1 MSLLHANREG
11 VLIQILLTPEEIALY
26 DQPEETAYTLA
37 LDPDTNAALLRHINQ
52 HIDSYR
58 LIGDLL
64 TLAGE
69 PVTIQPASATTQQ
82 LNTLRADNR
91 TNLDETAFS
100 DASDDLRRLA
110 HKVAWLEREWRH
122 LKERRSSN
130 NLQPANLRN

>member
-11 VLIQILLTPEEIALY
+11 VVIQILLTPEEIALY

-69 PVTIQPASATTQQ
+69 PVVIQPASATTQQ
-82 LNTLRADNR
+82 LNTHRADNR
-91 TNLDETAFS
+91 TNLDEVTFA
-100 DASDDLRRLA
+100 DASDELRRLA
-110 HKVAWLEREWRH
+110 NKVAWLEREWRR
-122 LKERRSSN
+122 LKERGSSGN
-130 NLQPANLRN
+130 LHLANLQN